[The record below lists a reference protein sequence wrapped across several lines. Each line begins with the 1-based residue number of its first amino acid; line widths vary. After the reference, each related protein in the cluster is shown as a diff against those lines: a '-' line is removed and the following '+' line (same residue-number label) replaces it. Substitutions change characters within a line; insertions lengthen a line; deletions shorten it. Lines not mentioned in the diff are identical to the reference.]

1 MTKKIILPKQDCD
14 GIFISQESWINKF
27 IVLNLKIK
35 LNVANKVRKK
45 MDPFIHYGNTTH
57 NEMLKYAKLCLK
69 EVQ

>member
-1 MTKKIILPKQDCD
+1 MNKLILPKQDCD

-45 MDPFIHYGNTTH
+45 MDPFIHYGHTTH

-69 EVQ
+69 EVR